1 MSSAIELPALDN
13 TMGALFIGVLLAAA
27 LWGVT
32 SVQTWQYYVSYSA
45 SDPLRLKIMVAATY
59 SGLDT
64 AHQIMLSHLLYT
76 YLVSNFANPL
86 ILGELVWSI
95 LIMVLL
101 TAFIALVVQL
111 FLTWRVWILSHK
123 NVPVIVIIL
132 LLVFAE
138 FGVTIAYFGKSWPMT
153 TYLELKELSVI
164 SRVVNAL
171 GAASDITI
179 TVSLSFYLY
188 TSKSGMKK

>member
-1 MSSAIELPALDN
+1 
-13 TMGALFIGVLLAAA
+13 MGALFIGVLLAAA

-32 SVQTWQYYVSYSA
+32 SVQTWTYYADYSA
-45 SDPLRLKIMVAATY
+45 SDPLRLKIMVAVTY
-59 SGLDT
+59 GLDT
-64 AHQIMLSHLLYT
+64 THQIMLSHLLYT

-86 ILGELVWSI
+86 ILGEL
-95 LIMVLL
+95 
-101 TAFIALVVQL
+101 AFIAVIVQL

-138 FGVTIAYFGKSWPMT
+138 FGVTIALLRKVIDDMPH
-153 TYLELKELSVI
+153 VI

-171 GAASDITI
+171 GAASDIAITI
-179 TVSLSFYLY
+179 SLSFYLY
-188 TSKSGMKK
+188 TSKSRMKNTDAIMDQLILFCVRTGLLTT